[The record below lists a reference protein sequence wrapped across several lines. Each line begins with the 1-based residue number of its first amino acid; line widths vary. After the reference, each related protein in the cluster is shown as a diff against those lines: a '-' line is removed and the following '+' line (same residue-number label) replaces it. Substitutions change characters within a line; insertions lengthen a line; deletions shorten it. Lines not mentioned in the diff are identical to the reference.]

1 MPRSVA
7 AAAKLRSVDAVDD
20 PQQAAAMLHPTRL
33 RLLRELAEPGS
44 AASLA
49 RRLELPRQQLNYH
62 LRALEKVGLVEEL
75 ETRRRGNCVERV
87 MRATAR
93 TYVISPAAVGEL
105 QPDPEAIADRFS
117 ASYLIAVAA
126 RTLRDLGRLR
136 GLADAAGKR
145 LATLTIQTEVCLA
158 SPADR
163 KAFTEELRAAVEGV
177 VAKYHRAQG
186 RPFRVT
192 LGAYPSPPP
201 EPEHE

>member
-1 MPRSVA
+1 MALVPPEAELSVVESTA
-7 AAAKLRSVDAVDD
+7 
-20 PQQAAAMLHPTRL
+20 QAAVMLHPTRL

-62 LRALEKVGLVEEL
+62 LHALEEAGLIEEV
-75 ETRRRGNCVERV
+75 ETRRRGNCLERV
-87 MRATAR
+87 VRATAR
-93 TYVISPAAVGEL
+93 SYVISPAAMGESCPSAADVG
-105 QPDPEAIADRFS
+105 DRFS

-126 RTLRDLGRLR
+126 QTLRDLGRLR

-145 LATLTIQTEVCLA
+145 LATLTIQAEIQLA

-163 KAFTEELRAAVEGV
+163 KAFTQELAAAVEGV
-177 VAKYHRAQG
+177 IAKWHREGG

-201 EPEHE
+201 QTTE